1 MDINTAA
8 NIAEIGG
15 GLAILVSLV
24 YVGYQ
29 VRQSNR
35 IASATALQS
44 ILDAFSTRSLT
55 QYMEHPEKM
64 DILIQGHHH
73 YRQLSRHEETFFN
86 AWINKEVFHMQNVM
100 QFYEKGLIG
109 KLDYL
114 AWLAFTAAI
123 LKTPGGSECWN
134 QMKISYSPTIV
145 ETMDKYLRDNP
156 SAPSLIDLFPRA
168 YELDCSDAGQ
178 T

>member
-1 MDINTAA
+1 MIDMNTAA

-15 GLAILVSLV
+15 GMAILVSLV

-44 ILDAFSTRSLT
+44 VLDGFANRSLT
-55 QYMEHPEKM
+55 QYMEHPETM
-64 DILIQGHHH
+64 DTLVLGHHH
-73 YRQLSRHEETFFN
+73 YKKLSAHEETFFN

-100 QFYEKGLIG
+100 QFHEKGLIEDV
-109 KLDYL
+109 DYQ

-123 LKTPGGSECWN
+123 LKTPGGNQCWN

-145 ETMDKYLRDNP
+145 ETMDTYLRDNP
-156 SAPSLIDLFPRA
+156 SAPSLIDLYPRA
-168 YELDCSDAGQ
+168 YAIDDDNMV
-178 T
+178 